1 MLVDVEVSPEEAAN
15 GFSRRLNT
23 PSGETVMVEKLGSVR
38 DGQEIVYEGKG
49 LPSFE
54 GSGKGR
60 LIISLRVRP

>member
-1 MLVDVEVSPEEAAN
+1 
-15 GFSRRLNT
+15 
-23 PSGETVMVEKLGSVR
+23 MVEKLGSVR